1 MEIEYMVFLRLC
13 PKSGFTPFMD
23 QTVLDS
29 INFNETDILGYI
41 EKGRVKS
48 SLLVLCSMP
57 MLKQYLAVTCVTFSW
72 GNFNC

>member
-1 MEIEYMVFLRLC
+1 MFLRLC

-23 QTVLDS
+23 QTALDS
-29 INFNETDILGYI
+29 INFNETILGYI
-41 EKGRVKS
+41 EKERVKT

-57 MLKQYLAVTCVTFSW
+57 ILKQYLAVTCITFSW